1 MISSMEYSDLQ
12 QRPSNPIDMKIKL
25 KMLLLLT
32 LFVIKMSAQEMPGTA
47 NCFGERVIQDYLS
60 FYENQ
65 QKARPQLYSAMH
77 LWFEDSDTRHM
88 AINYINLC
96 ADSTTTDT
104 IFFIHIKSAWGEV
117 HSLEIVPGDT
127 LFGLDVKW
135 LDDGYRSFEA
145 YKTPFLNEYSKTYWE
160 DLCKWDTAHISS
172 QPTTECIV
180 LDGPYYFLVRLIYQ
194 NGLLVSAEFCHHES
208 KCEYGVLR
216 SDMKK
221 YVDLPYPEGKL
232 WPKIVERKKV
242 PKITP

>member
-1 MISSMEYSDLQ
+1 MKTKLMIF
-12 QRPSNPIDMKIKL
+12 
-25 KMLLLLT
+25 LLLT
-32 LFVIKMSAQEMPGTA
+32 SFVTDLTAQEMPGTA

-60 FYENQ
+60 YYETTQ
-65 QKARPQLYSAMH
+65 RTYPKQYHFPDTH
-77 LWFEDSDTRHM
+77 FWFEDSDTRHM

-135 LDDGYRSFEA
+135 LDGGYRSFEA

-172 QPTTECIV
+172 KPTTECIV

-194 NGLLVSAEFCHHES
+194 NGLLVSVEFCHHDS

-232 WPKIVERKKV
+232 WPKIVDI
-242 PKITP
+242 PQ